1 MYESG
6 LLVLAEL
13 GLSLYPQLIK
23 LIDINLESQV
33 VIRFI
38 TYTIL
43 GLLGC
48 AFTSSHGI
56 LEFSLLN
63 ILY

>member
-23 LIDINLESQV
+23 LININLESQV

-38 TYTIL
+38 T
-43 GLLGC
+43 
-48 AFTSSHGI
+48 
-56 LEFSLLN
+56 FS
-63 ILY
+63 ILYQALSLR